1 MSQVEPLLRKLRP
14 PGGLQFLCI
23 FDVTH
28 EQNLNDLKHGF
39 LKKGGHFAV
48 ADSKTGFTLT
58 QDIVSHEGLRT
69 VSKGVRDILQR
80 NGVSTVY

>member
-1 MSQVEPLLRKLRP
+1 MRKLRP

-58 QDIVSHEGLRT
+58 QDIVSHTR
-69 VSKGVRDILQR
+69 VSVLYQR
-80 NGVSTVY
+80 EFEIFFRGTGCRLCID